1 MSDDRT
7 VMMLKN
13 IVKELHELNKKLD
26 YVLNKNKKEED
37 EDDGK

>member
-37 EDDGK
+37 DGK

>member
-7 VMMLKN
+7 IMMLKN